1 LIIVTND
8 GCETDTKIK
17 IGIEIRHHG
26 NDVH

>member
-8 GCETDTKIK
+8 GSGTDTKIK
-17 IGIEIRHHG
+17 IGIEIRHHE